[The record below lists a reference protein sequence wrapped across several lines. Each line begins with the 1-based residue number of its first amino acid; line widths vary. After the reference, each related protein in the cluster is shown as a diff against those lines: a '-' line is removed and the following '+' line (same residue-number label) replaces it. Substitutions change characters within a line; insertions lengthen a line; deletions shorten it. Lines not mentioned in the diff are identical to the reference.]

1 MHTMGLGM
9 WIARRARMTPSKAAL
24 IFEGTPVSYSELNI
38 RITRFA
44 RGLRSLGLQRD
55 DRIGYLGSNHPAF
68 IETMFAAATLGAVFV
83 PLHVGFSRENIA
95 HCINDAGCRLLVYG
109 PDMTDILNDIRPD
122 IRVETCLA
130 IGDPD
135 RDDPTVASIMED
147 NSLAPII
154 EDIGFDDLCLIS
166 YTSGTTGLP
175 KGVVLTHGNLTW
187 NVCNFMTCADYCTDD
202 VILVQAPLYRM
213 GGLGVL
219 ALPGLFKGATLVLAS
234 ETEPGRLMDL
244 IDRYKVTVLFGGPD
258 FFRSLL
264 AVLDADNRDIP
275 SVRFCICGGDIIPEP
290 LIRTWLDHGIHF
302 QQGYGLT
309 EASPMLLLLD
319 KKDMLAKIG
328 SSGRPPLFTE
338 VRVVRMDFSD
348 VEPGEV
354 GEIVARGPNIM
365 KGYWKLPEV
374 TALKIT
380 PDGWLR
386 TGDAARVDHDG
397 YIYVLGRIDDA
408 IDLGGRMLLPAE
420 IEKVIVGYA
429 EVADCA
435 IAGSMTNGA
444 FDLTAFIVRA
454 SDARIS
460 EAELLSRF
468 RADLSADRI
477 PKHIHFV
484 DSIPRNPNGKIIRQ
498 LLPAS
503 VSTPSDR

>member
-1 MHTMGLGM
+1 MHTVGLGM
-9 WIARRARMTPSKAAL
+9 WIARRARMTPSKVAL
-24 IFEGTPVSYSELNI
+24 IFDGTSISYSELNA
-38 RITRFA
+38 RIIRFA
-44 RGLRSLGLQRD
+44 HGLRSLGLQRS
-55 DRIGYLGSNHPAF
+55 DRIGYLGANHPAF
-68 IETMFAAATLGAVFV
+68 IETMFAGAMLGAIFV
-83 PLHVGFSRENIA
+83 PLHVGFSRENIV
-95 HCINDAGCRLLVYG
+95 HCINDAGCRMLVYG
-109 PDMTDILNDIRPD
+109 PDATTMLNEIRPA
-122 IRVETCLA
+122 ISVETCIA
-130 IGDPD
+130 VGEPA
-135 RDDPTVASIMED
+135 RDDLTVATIMID
-147 NSLAPII
+147 NSNVPII
-154 EDIGFDDLCLIS
+154 EEIGLEDLCLIS
-166 YTSGTTGLP
+166 YTSGTTGPP
-175 KGVVLTHGNLTW
+175 KGVMLSHGNLTW
-187 NVCNFMTCADYCTDD
+187 NVCNFMSCADYLTDD

-219 ALPGLFKGATLVLAS
+219 VLPGLFKGATLVITPETNS
-234 ETEPGRLMDL
+234 ERLTKI
-244 IDRYKVTVLFGGPD
+244 IDRYGVTVLFGGPE

-264 AVLDADNRDIP
+264 AVLDTDNRDIP

-290 LIRTWLDHGIHF
+290 LIRAWLDRGIHF

-309 EASPMLLLLD
+309 EAAPMLLLLD

-338 VRVVRMDFSD
+338 VRIVRTDFSD

-386 TGDAARVDHDG
+386 TGDAARFDRDG
-397 YIYVLGRIDDA
+397 YIYVLGRVDDA

-435 IAGSMTNGA
+435 VAGSTTNGA

-454 SDARIS
+454 SHATIS

-468 RADLSADRI
+468 RADLPSGRI
-477 PKHIHFV
+477 PNHIHFV
-484 DSIPRNPNGKIIRQ
+484 DSIPRNPNGKIIRKR
-498 LLPAS
+498 LLKLH
-503 VSTPSDR
+503 